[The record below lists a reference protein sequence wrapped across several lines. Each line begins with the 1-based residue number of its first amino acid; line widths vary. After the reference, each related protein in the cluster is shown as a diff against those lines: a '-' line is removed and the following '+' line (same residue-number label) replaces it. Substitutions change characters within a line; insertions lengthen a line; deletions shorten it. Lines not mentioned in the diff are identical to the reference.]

1 MSINWSVPRAAVALA
16 VAWSLPLAG
25 AAAADSARIG
35 AVVDAA
41 IRPVMAEYDVP
52 GIAVAVTVD
61 GKPMFFNY
69 GVASR
74 ESGAPVSESTLF
86 ELGSISKLFT
96 ATLASYAV
104 VQGKLSLADHP
115 GKYMPQLKGSAIDRA
130 TVLHLGT
137 YTAGGLPLQ
146 FPDEFD
152 NDDRTVA
159 YFRQWKADAA
169 AGTQRRYSNP
179 SLGLF
184 GYVAARALKTGFA
197 DAIEM
202 QLFPQLGLRHSYI
215 GVPSSAMADYAWGYN
230 KANKAVRVNPGAFAD
245 EAYGIKS
252 SAADMIAFVQANIAP
267 DRLAAPMRRA
277 VEGTHVGYFQVGDMV
292 QGLGWEQYAYPVT
305 LQRLLAG
312 NSVTMLMDANA
323 VTPIHGARSG
333 PTLFNKTGSTSGFGA
348 YMAFVPEKNIGIVM
362 LANRSFPIPAR
373 VKAAHAILEQLAAE
387 AP

>member
-1 MSINWSVPRAAVALA
+1 M
-16 VAWSLPLAG
+16 AG

-41 IRPVMAEYDVP
+41 IRPLMAEYDVP
-52 GIAVAVTVD
+52 GLAIAVTID
-61 GKPMFFNY
+61 GQPMFFNY

-74 ESGAPVSESTLF
+74 QSGTPVSESTLF

-152 NDDRTVA
+152 SDDRTVA

-184 GYVAARALKTGFA
+184 GYVTALALKTSFA
-197 DAIEM
+197 DAIETR
-202 QLFPQLGLRHSYI
+202 LFPQLGLRHSYV
-215 GVPSSAMADYAWGYN
+215 GVPASAMADYAWGYN

-245 EAYGIKS
+245 ETYGIKS

-277 VEGTHVGYFQVGDMV
+277 IEGTHVGYFQVGDMA
-292 QGLGWEQYAYPVT
+292 QGLGWEQYAYPIT
-305 LQRLLAG
+305 SERLLMG

-348 YMAFVPEKNIGIVM
+348 YVAFVPEKNIGIVM

-373 VKAAHAILEQLAAE
+373 VKAAHAILEQLTAE